1 MAIEY
6 PSLDKPTAGAFRF
19 NTDSSQLEI
28 YDGNQ
33 WTGVL
38 ATSPEQQTGGTRTI
52 TCGGIIS
59 GRSNHMTYANV
70 ETTGNYVE
78 YGDLTVTSSQ
88 NCALA
93 SRTRGIHGWGT
104 PGSTDGHGIIDYFT
118 IASTGNAI
126 DFGDPSETGYA
137 GKGVSNGTRGVVLGR
152 AVNPNTYNTIQYI
165 TIATT
170 GNALDFGDLT
180 YPTDSGNVAGN
191 STRGIALGGGT
202 PTNNTKSSYINIA
215 TTGNGADFG
224 TLVGDG
230 AGNAQGGMM
239 GSATKGCYAGTMTAT
254 TTIGAVTIHTLG
266 SSKDFGDLTFSR
278 TGMSQSGST
287 VRGVVAGNQEGNT
300 NVSDFFQIATG
311 GDAKDFGDLTNNYGY
326 FTACT
331 NGHGGL

>member
-1 MAIEY
+1 MEY
-6 PSLDKPTAGAFRF
+6 PSLDKPKAGAFRF

-59 GRSNHMTYANV
+59 SRTNHMTYANV
-70 ETTGNYVE
+70 ETAGDYAE

-88 NCALA
+88 NCALS

-104 PGSTDGHGIIDYFT
+104 PSSTDGHGIIDYFT

-180 YPTDSGNVAGN
+180 YPSDSGNVAGN

-202 PTNNTKSSYINIA
+202 PTNNVKSCYINIA
-215 TTGNGADFG
+215 TTGNAADFG